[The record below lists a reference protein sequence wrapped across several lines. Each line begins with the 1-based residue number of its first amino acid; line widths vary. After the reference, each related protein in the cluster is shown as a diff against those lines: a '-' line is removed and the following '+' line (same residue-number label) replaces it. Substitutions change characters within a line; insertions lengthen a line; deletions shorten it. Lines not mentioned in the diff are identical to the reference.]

1 MSAPEHA
8 YTEGDV
14 SKYWQQF
21 QKQKPPEPLHLNKAD
36 LANLG
41 HAPPTVP
48 GYCVHCVNTPLILQD
63 SPTDARPHA
72 REYECPHGCLDPLG
86 RDDQDRTINCAIRM
100 YHVTKVPGRLMK
112 YGFYVCTWHQ
122 LCKYIDVGSL
132 KRNHPN
138 AWAVRAGDTG
148 KELLEEKKSFRK
160 FNKSNAKQRNNAS
173 NATSDNQ
180 R

>member
-1 MSAPEHA
+1 
-8 YTEGDV
+8 
-14 SKYWQQF
+14 
-21 QKQKPPEPLHLNKAD
+21 
-36 LANLG
+36 
-41 HAPPTVP
+41 
-48 GYCVHCVNTPLILQD
+48 
-63 SPTDARPHA
+63 
-72 REYECPHGCLDPLG
+72 
-86 RDDQDRTINCAIRM
+86 M